1 MRFSKTG
8 AMLSNDLQKYRIPCS
23 MDVPPIR
30 VEFLES
36 FEPSGPYGA
45 KSMGEVTF
53 HTAAPAIREA
63 LLHATG
69 CQLNTLPITPEK
81 VLAALEEQKEKGGRL
96 PC

>member
-1 MRFSKTG
+1 
-8 AMLSNDLQKYRIPCS
+8 
-23 MDVPPIR
+23 MDVPPIQ